1 LDESEFWKSGTLFS
15 NGKGDGTDLDQTNGG
30 DGKWAIV
37 IDSNTGK
44 LQFLPKVIYLTLPK
58 SH

>member
-1 LDESEFWKSGTLFS
+1 MKANSGNRALFS

-44 LQFLPKVIYLTLPK
+44 LQF
-58 SH
+58 

>member
-1 LDESEFWKSGTLFS
+1 MKEFWKSGTLFS

-44 LQFLPKVIYLTLPK
+44 LQF
-58 SH
+58 

>member
-1 LDESEFWKSGTLFS
+1 MKANSGNRTLFS
-15 NGKGDGTDLDQTNGG
+15 TEKETDLDQTNGG

-44 LQFLPKVIYLTLPK
+44 LQF
-58 SH
+58 

>member
-15 NGKGDGTDLDQTNGG
+15 NGKGDGTDLDQTNG

-44 LQFLPKVIYLTLPK
+44 LQFLSRFIF
-58 SH
+58 

>member
-44 LQFLPKVIYLTLPK
+44 LQF
-58 SH
+58 